1 MTEDSLPA
9 ERLDRKVFTIAIA
22 VLAAFSLAMVLFPDG
37 SRLSANAAL
46 SWLTNRLGWF
56 YLMAGMAPLV
66 MASWLAFGRY
76 GDVLLGPEGEPP
88 EYSTPSWIA
97 MMFTASMGAGLIAWG
112 FAEPIFYLETP
123 PFGIEPHSDLAYE
136 FAHMYPIYHWGI
148 VPWAIYCLPAIPIA
162 YMLFVD
168 NRQSLKISDACD
180 HVLPERGRSLYRT
193 VIDIFVVLGVVG
205 GVATSLGFGVPLS
218 ASLASQLLGVPDN
231 FITQGAVILVMTA
244 VFGTSAYRGLKRGI
258 KILAD
263 LNLWLMYFVMA
274 FVLLLG
280 PTIYTLSLSMNSVG
294 LMLDN
299 FFRIS
304 FWTDP
309 VSKSGFPE
317 AWTVFYWAWWL
328 AYAPMMGLFFGRISK
343 GRTIRQVVLG
353 IIGFGALGT
362 FLFLSIAGALVLH
375 LQSSGLLD
383 AAAIINEQGMGPL
396 VAQVIA
402 ELPFKELILSVV
414 AVLSIIFYATTFDS
428 AAYVLASICTHDLA
442 PHREPAAGI
451 RLIWAL
457 GLGLTAVGLM
467 MVNAMDTVK
476 SMSVVS
482 SLPVIPILVL
492 MCFGLYRS
500 LNDRH

>member
-1 MTEDSLPA
+1 MTEHETHP
-9 ERLDRKVFTIAIA
+9 EKLDRKVFVVSIVCLA
-22 VLAAFSLAMVLFPDG
+22 VVSATMVLFPDG
-37 SRLSANAAL
+37 SREGANAAL
-46 SWLTNRLGWF
+46 AWLTDRLGWF
-56 YLMAGMAPLV
+56 YLLAGMAPII
-66 MASWLAFGRY
+66 MASWLAFGPY

-88 EYSTPSWIA
+88 EYSTSSWIA

-112 FAEPIFYLETP
+112 FAEPIFYIETP

-168 NRQSLKISDACD
+168 NKKSLKISDACEN
-180 HVLPERGRSLYRT
+180 VLPEQGRGAWKT

-231 FITQGAVILVMTA
+231 LLTQGAVILVMTA
-244 VFGTSAYRGLKRGI
+244 IFGTSAYRGLKRGI

-263 LNLWLMYFVMA
+263 VNLWLMYFVMA
-274 FVLLLG
+274 FVVLLG
-280 PTIYTLSLSMNSVG
+280 PTVYILSISMNSIG
-294 LMLDN
+294 LMMDN

-343 GRTIRQVVLG
+343 GRTIRQVVIG

-362 FLFLSIAGALVLH
+362 FLFLGIAGAYVLH
-375 LQSSGLLD
+375 LQANGVLD
-383 AAAIINEQGMGPL
+383 AVDIITNQGMGPL
-396 VAQVIA
+396 VAQVIN
-402 ELPFKELILSVV
+402 ELPYRVLILTVV

-442 PHREPAAGI
+442 PNREPAAGI
-451 RLIWAL
+451 RLTWAL
-457 GLGLTAVGLM
+457 GLGLVAVGLM
-467 MVNAMDTVK
+467 VVNALDTVK
-476 SMSVVS
+476 SISVVS
-482 SLPVIPILVL
+482 SLPVIPILVV
-492 MCFGLYRS
+492 MCYGLYRS
-500 LNDRH
+500 LKDNH